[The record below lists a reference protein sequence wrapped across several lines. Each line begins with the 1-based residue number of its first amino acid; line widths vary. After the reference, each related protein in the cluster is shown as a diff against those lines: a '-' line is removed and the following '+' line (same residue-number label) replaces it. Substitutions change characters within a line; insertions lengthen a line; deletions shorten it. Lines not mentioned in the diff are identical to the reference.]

1 MENSVTMTLEVSSA
15 LNKKLSQ
22 LAAVNNMPLDM
33 VLLKALA
40 LYDVASQAK
49 QENRRLGILDPDQR
63 LVAEVTGI

>member
-15 LNKKLSQ
+15 LNKKLSR

-49 QENRRLGILDPDQR
+49 QQNRRLGILDPDQR

>member
-15 LNKKLSQ
+15 LNKKLSR

-40 LYDVASQAK
+40 LYDVASQTK
-49 QENRRLGILDPDQR
+49 QQNRRLGILDADQR

>member
-49 QENRRLGILDPDQR
+49 QKNRRLGILDPDQR

>member
-22 LAAVNNMPLDM
+22 LAAVNNIPLDM

-40 LYDVASQAK
+40 LYDVASQTK
-49 QENRRLGILDPDQR
+49 QQNRRLGILDADQR